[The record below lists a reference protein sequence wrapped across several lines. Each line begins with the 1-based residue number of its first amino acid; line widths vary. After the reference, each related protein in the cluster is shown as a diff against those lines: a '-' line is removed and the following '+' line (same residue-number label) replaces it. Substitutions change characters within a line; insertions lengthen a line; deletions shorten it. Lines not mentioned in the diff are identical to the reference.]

1 MNGQLVGS
9 ELKLEK
15 PQQQVALT
23 ARLNSI
29 IPVDHWEAACN
40 GKLVQELR
48 LDVARVSAD
57 IRGTIPVK
65 QSGWCVPRAS
75 SQIVE
80 YPVLDKYAY
89 ATTSPIYINVAGA
102 KPRSPED
109 AKYFAA
115 WIVRTIEITAAYRD
129 WNSAQE
135 QQLVLLRLNEA
146 KQIHEKME

>member
-65 QSGWCVPRAS
+65 QSGWCILRAW
-75 SQIVE
+75 SQKAE
-80 YPVLDKYAY
+80 YPVLDNY
-89 ATTSPIYINVAGA
+89 ATRPAVQFDRNCPANVRGQ
-102 KPRSPED
+102 PRN
-109 AKYFAA
+109 
-115 WIVRTIEITAAYRD
+115 IEFEFLDKLSVAHHLQVIER
-129 WNSAQE
+129 E
-135 QQLVLLRLNEA
+135 
-146 KQIHEKME
+146 